1 MFILSGIIPSP
12 STLAKGPIESQQPFF
27 LVHHVFV
34 NFHATKPK
42 EGKRNEDSKVPM
54 RKGKAKVMNSDLNI
68 TRTCWPGDACK
79 GTKKINIKRRNKN
92 RRDTASNLRAM
103 LGKWEGPRAWSKYQ
117 TSTNDKSKRKGTV
130 CTPVKPAKP
139 VGRRFKTIRTIVC
152 SRLVFPFSVSL
163 SLSLY
168 LSLYFSRFLF
178 IFVFV
183 SLFLFVLVFL
193 SFSVSSVLSFF
204 IVFIHVFIQ
213 TFLVYSFISLL
224 IDCVFLSLL
233 IYLFL
238 AMSFFL

>member
-1 MFILSGIIPSP
+1 MFILSGIIPAP
-12 STLAKGPIESQQPFF
+12 STLANGPIESQQPFF
-27 LVHHVFV
+27 LVHHVFI

-54 RKGKAKVMNSDLNI
+54 RKGKAKVMNSVLNI

-117 TSTNDKSKRKGTV
+117 TSTKDKSKRKGTV

-139 VGRRFKTIRTIVC
+139 VGRRFKTRRTIVC

-163 SLSLY
+163 SLSLSLSFS
-168 LSLYFSRFLF
+168 LSLSLFLSLSHF
-178 IFVFV
+178 VFVFV
-183 SLFLFVLVFL
+183 SLFLIVFLFVMFFLFLSCSLAIFISLSFSLCLFL
-193 SFSVSSVLSFF
+193 SFSPSLFLFVL
-204 IVFIHVFIQ
+204 
-213 TFLVYSFISLL
+213 
-224 IDCVFLSLL
+224 
-233 IYLFL
+233 LFL
-238 AMSFFL
+238 AF

>member
-1 MFILSGIIPSP
+1 MCGGLKH
-12 STLAKGPIESQQPFF
+12 LQAKCLTNK
-27 LVHHVFV
+27 LVI
-34 NFHATKPK
+34 AI
-42 EGKRNEDSKVPM
+42 
-54 RKGKAKVMNSDLNI
+54 NI

-163 SLSLY
+163 SLSL
-168 LSLYFSRFLF
+168 F
-178 IFVFV
+178 IFI
-183 SLFLFVLVFL
+183 FL
-193 SFSVSSVLSFF
+193 SFSLY
-204 IVFIHVFIQ
+204 
-213 TFLVYSFISLL
+213 LRLCISLSL
-224 IDCVFLSLL
+224 CLGISLVLCVFR
-233 IYLFL
+233 
-238 AMSFFL
+238 SFFLYCIYSCLYSNISCLFIHFFTH

>member
-54 RKGKAKVMNSDLNI
+54 RKGKAKVMNSVLNI

-117 TSTNDKSKRKGTV
+117 TSTKDKSKRKGTV

-139 VGRRFKTIRTIVC
+139 VGRRFKTRRTIVC

-163 SLSLY
+163 SLSIYLY
-168 LSLYFSRFLF
+168 LSLVFSLSSSLYLSFSLSWYFSR
-178 IFVFV
+178 
-183 SLFLFVLVFL
+183 SLCLPF
-193 SFSVSSVLSFF
+193 
-204 IVFIHVFIQ
+204 
-213 TFLVYSFISLL
+213 
-224 IDCVFLSLL
+224 FLSLL
-233 IYLFL
+233 YLFMSL
-238 AMSFFL
+238 FKHFLFIHSFLYSLIVSFFLY